1 MISHEVVTL
10 ITVPLPGVTYSFH
23 PDGRAYADG
32 EPHRY
37 FSQPTPPRSGTDVGF
52 MEWTDA
58 EFAEYKEVV
67 LAAGAKWLLDSIV
80 EINAPAS
87 TQ

>member
-1 MISHEVVTL
+1 MINPEVVTL

-23 PDGRAYADG
+23 PDGSAYADK
-32 EPHRY
+32 EPHMYSSR
-37 FSQPTPPRSGTDVGF
+37 TPNQVGKDVGF

-67 LAAGAKWLLDSIV
+67 LAAGVNWLLDSIV
-80 EINAPAS
+80 KINADPAAA
-87 TQ
+87 